1 MSVPGVKRKPS
12 PLQGAQ
18 TWLQIYSLVLEAIS
32 STVTDPR
39 TAHTIAASAAN
50 AILKEVSLGD

>member
-1 MSVPGVKRKPS
+1 MSVPGAKRKPS

-18 TWLQIYSLVLEAIS
+18 TWLQIYSLVLDAIS
-32 STVTDPR
+32 STVTDPKA
-39 TAHTIAASAAN
+39 AHTIAASAAN